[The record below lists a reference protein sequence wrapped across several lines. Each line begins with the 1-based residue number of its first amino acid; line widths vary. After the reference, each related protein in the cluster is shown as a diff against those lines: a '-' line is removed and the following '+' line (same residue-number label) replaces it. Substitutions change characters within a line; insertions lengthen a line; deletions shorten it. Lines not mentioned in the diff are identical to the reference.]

1 MYGHLEDETNVR
13 LLRDVDDIESHRA
26 GVSGPPSFVGQSEA
40 LQYQMKRTETKIKQ
54 LHDLHLRHIR
64 RPTMDEVSQE
74 EADIKSLGLEITQV
88 RKYQRQI
95 TLRIVGYLFS
105 SGLTATLNLCLVYFK
120 IT

>member
-1 MYGHLEDETNVR
+1 
-13 LLRDVDDIESHRA
+13 
-26 GVSGPPSFVGQSEA
+26 
-40 LQYQMKRTETKIKQ
+40 
-54 LHDLHLRHIR
+54 
-64 RPTMDEVSQE
+64 MDEVSQE